1 MAIQGA
7 SADDPDRGRR
17 ISKYQILTRLSVGG
31 MAELFLA
38 FTSGPG
44 GFRKFVA
51 LKQIL
56 PDVKTDEFVKMFLDE
71 ARITAALAHA
81 NIGQVFDLGEEDGE
95 LYLAMEF
102 LAGQNLEQLMKAAD
116 KRDAPLPAG
125 FAARVIRDVCLGLHY
140 AHHFVDPTG
149 RSVAV
154 VHRDM
159 SPRNV
164 MVTYDGGVKVIDF
177 GIAKAK
183 GRLGRTAVG
192 MVKGTGGY
200 MSPEQVRG
208 HELDGRSDLFSAG
221 VLLYE
226 MLCGQRLFNAVGDAA
241 MMMQIA
247 EGQIPPPREV
257 NPAVPEA
264 LEAVVMKAL
273 TRDKSK
279 RFATGREM
287 AKAIETALG
296 PELFDEERLA
306 GLMEEYFTDKRQKT
320 RALLE
325 YASRDDARISEAAG
339 ALQDEPS
346 DNVPTAQ
353 VKRTPKPR
361 SAPNG
366 GPTPRPS
373 TPGARPR
380 RPPSSPGQASVS
392 STPRT
397 PRPRVSARPEAPEP
411 APSEAEVD
419 EADEAG
425 STQPSLKAVRP
436 APPRPAPRGNSYAG
450 PRPSRTTTPQDT
462 PKASDEEGGKS
473 RWASRLFLLA
483 FFGAIGGLLYLEPVR
498 AMLKPGYDSA
508 VAWVKNELELNPP
521 PPPPDTQTWPP
532 PQKARPPNPLEQ
544 PPQNDPAPTAPSE
557 TAQAATEP
565 TTEPGTPEP
574 PPEDAKAEED
584 SKSGDSKTPGKGTA
598 IAKAGSPTGKSG
610 TSKTRSPSKGSEA
623 SPGATASNPQGT
635 NSQAQTTQPKD
646 LQSQLAQEPNTTVE
660 DNPDGE
666 VVVLDTKD
674 PRKMKKAGIGL
685 LTLNTVPRAA
695 VFDGN
700 TLLGTTPLVKVPLQA
715 GTYRLRIL
723 DSDGNSRVFSA
734 PVIVAK
740 DNKYTITVSDLPMY
754 TQ

>member
-7 SADDPDRGRR
+7 PADDPDRGRR

-71 ARITAALAHA
+71 ARITAAFSHA

-116 KRDAPLPAG
+116 KRDQPVPPG

-221 VLLYE
+221 VLLHE
-226 MLCGQRLFNAVGDAA
+226 MLCGQRLFNAPGDAA

-247 EGQIPPPREV
+247 EGEIPPPRSI
-257 NPAVPEA
+257 NPAVPAA

-273 TRDKSK
+273 TRDKAK
-279 RFATGREM
+279 RFATGREF
-287 AKAIETALG
+287 AKAIEAAMG
-296 PELFDEERLA
+296 SELFDEERMA
-306 GLMEEYFTDKRQKT
+306 GLMEEYFAEKRQKT

-346 DNVPTAQ
+346 DHVPTAQ

-361 SAPNG
+361 SVPTPAPI
-366 GPTPRPS
+366 PRPS
-373 TPGARPR
+373 AAGARPR
-380 RPPSSPGQASVS
+380 KPASNPSQSVVP
-392 STPRT
+392 STPRGS
-397 PRPRVSARPEAPEP
+397 RPRISARTETPEP
-411 APSEAEVD
+411 PPQEV
-419 EADEAG
+419 EADEG
-425 STQPSLKAVRP
+425 VDTISTQPSHKAMRP
-436 APPRPAPRGNSYAG
+436 PPRPAPRAG
-450 PRPSRTTTPQDT
+450 GSLPGRPSRTSTPRET
-462 PKASDEEGGKS
+462 PVATQDEESGKS
-473 RWASRLFLLA
+473 SWGSRLFLLA

-498 AMLKPGYDSA
+498 AMLRPGYESA
-508 VAWVKNELELNPP
+508 VAWVKTELELEPP

-532 PQKARPPNPLEQ
+532 PQKPRPPNPLEQ
-544 PPQNDPAPTAPSE
+544 PPPQEAPTE
-557 TAQAATEP
+557 TVKAEPTPTEP
-565 TTEPGTPEP
+565 TPTEPTPPEP
-574 PPEDAKAEED
+574 APPEPASEDTKAAD
-584 SKSGDSKTPGKGTA
+584 SKGTAKQGSA
-598 IAKAGSPTGKSG
+598 IAKAGQTPPRTG
-610 TSKTRSPSKGSEA
+610 TSKTKATQKPEETTPTAAANPAGTSSPH
-623 SPGATASNPQGT
+623 PQ
-635 NSQAQTTQPKD
+635 D
-646 LQSQLAQEPNTTVE
+646 LQAQLAQEPNTTLEV
-660 DNPDGE
+660 DPDGE
-666 VVVLDTKD
+666 AVVVDTKD

-685 LTLNTVPRAA
+685 LTLYTVPRAA

-700 TLLGTTPLVKVPLQA
+700 TLLGTTPLMKVPLQA

-723 DSDGNSRVFSA
+723 DSDGNSRLFSA
-734 PVIVAK
+734 PVVVAK

>member
-1 MAIQGA
+1 MAIQGGA
-7 SADDPDRGRR
+7 PADDPDRGRR
-17 ISKYQILTRLSVGG
+17 ISKYEILTRLSVGG

-71 ARITAALAHA
+71 ARITAAFSHA
-81 NIGQVFDLGEEDGE
+81 NIGQVFDLGEEAGE

-102 LAGQNLEQLMKAAD
+102 LAGQNLEQLMKAVD
-116 KRDAPLPAG
+116 KRDEPLSPG

-140 AHHFVDPTG
+140 AHHFVDPSG

-226 MLCGQRLFNAVGDAA
+226 MLCGQRLFNAPGDAA
-241 MMMQIA
+241 MMMQIV
-247 EGQIPPPREV
+247 EGEIPPPRTI

-264 LEAVVMKAL
+264 LDAVVMRAL

-287 AKAIETALG
+287 AKAIEAAMG
-296 PELFDEERLA
+296 PEIFDEERLA
-306 GLMEEYFTDKRQKT
+306 ALMEELFAEKRQKT

-339 ALQDEPS
+339 ALQDDPG
-346 DNVPTAQ
+346 DAALTAP
-353 VKRTPKPR
+353 VKRVPR
-361 SAPNG
+361 TR
-366 GPTPRPS
+366 PTPAPVPSARQGSGTPPPRARKPGSNPAQTAVPS
-373 TPGARPR
+373 TPRGARPRITARQEVEEAPEAEDQEPDNTLATQPFKARPGGRPGARPI
-380 RPPSSPGQASVS
+380 
-392 STPRT
+392 
-397 PRPRVSARPEAPEP
+397 
-411 APSEAEVD
+411 
-419 EADEAG
+419 
-425 STQPSLKAVRP
+425 
-436 APPRPAPRGNSYAG
+436 PPRPART
-450 PRPSRTTTPQDT
+450 RPPPGTPV
-462 PKASDEEGGKS
+462 DEDSQGS
-473 RWASRLFLLA
+473 RWAGRLFLLV

-508 VAWVKNELELNPP
+508 VAWVRAELELDPP
-521 PPPPDTQTWPP
+521 PPPEQVPWPP
-532 PQKARPPNPLEQ
+532 PPLKPPPNPLAPQENS
-544 PPQNDPAPTAPSE
+544 PPPEPTPSEATAAAADPAPSE
-557 TAQAATEP
+557 DPKAKDGKGPEKSGGAVAKTPKTGTSKPKPQQVAKA
-565 TTEPGTPEP
+565 EPGT
-574 PPEDAKAEED
+574 
-584 SKSGDSKTPGKGTA
+584 G
-598 IAKAGSPTGKSG
+598 
-610 TSKTRSPSKGSEA
+610 
-623 SPGATASNPQGT
+623 PGATTPTAVTGT
-635 NSQAQTTQPKD
+635 PPKD
-646 LQSQLAQEPNTTVE
+646 LNEQLQDEPNTTVE
-660 DNPDGE
+660 ARPEGQAE
-666 VVVLDTKD
+666 LVDTSS
-674 PRKMKKAGIGL
+674 PQAMKKAKIGL
-685 LTLNTVPRAA
+685 LTLRTVPPAA
-695 VFDGN
+695 VYDGQ
-700 TLLGTTPLVKVPLQA
+700 TSLGTTPLVKVPLNA
-715 GTYRLRIL
+715 GTYRLRL
-723 DSDGNSRVFSA
+723 VDPEGNSRLFSA
-734 PVIVAK
+734 PVDVAK
-740 DNKYTITVSDLPMY
+740 EKKYTIRLGDLPLY
-754 TQ
+754 ED

>member
-7 SADDPDRGRR
+7 PADDPDRGRR
-17 ISKYQILTRLSVGG
+17 ISKYEILTRLSVGG

-71 ARITAALAHA
+71 ARITAAFSHA

-102 LAGQNLEQLMKAAD
+102 LAGQNLEQLMKAAA
-116 KRDAPLPAG
+116 KRDAPLPPG
-125 FAARVIRDVCLGLHY
+125 FAARVIRDICLGLHY
-140 AHHFVDPTG
+140 AHHFVDPSG

-159 SPRNV
+159 SPRNA

-221 VLLYE
+221 VLLHE
-226 MLCGQRLFNAVGDAA
+226 MLCGQRLFNAPGDAA
-241 MMMQIA
+241 MMMAIV
-247 EGQIPPPREV
+247 EGEIPPPRSI

-279 RFATGREM
+279 RFATGREF
-287 AKAIETALG
+287 AKAIEAAMG
-296 PELFDEERLA
+296 PELFDEEKMA
-306 GLMEEYFTDKRQKT
+306 GLMEELFEEKRQKT

-339 ALQDEPS
+339 ALQDDPGTS
-346 DNVPTAQ
+346 Q
-353 VKRTPKPR
+353 VKRPPRPR
-361 SAPNG
+361 SAPASA
-366 GPTPRPS
+366 S
-373 TPGARPR
+373 TSRPGA
-380 RPPSSPGQASVS
+380 S
-392 STPRT
+392 T
-397 PRPRVSARPEAPEP
+397 PRPRKPASNPSQSVVPSTPRGGRPRVTARPETP
-411 APSEAEVD
+411 APVVEETA
-419 EADEAG
+419 EADEAV
-425 STQPSLKAVRP
+425 STQPSMKAVRP
-436 APPRPAPRGNSYAG
+436 APSRPAPR
-450 PRPSRTTTPQDT
+450 PRPPRSPGYETPPSGQG
-462 PKASDEEGGKS
+462 EESGKS
-473 RWASRLFLLA
+473 RWGTRLFFLA

-508 VAWVKNELELNPP
+508 VAWVKNELELAPP
-521 PPPPDTQTWPP
+521 PPPPDTGTWPP
-532 PQKARPPNPLEQ
+532 TPKPKPENPLAKQEPKPEATPDTAQ
-544 PPQNDPAPTAPSE
+544 TATDPGKTEPEKTEPKPPEPSPDDTKPEDTKGTGKPGSAIAKTGQTTPKTGTPKTKVPPKAGEPAPTGAANP
-557 TAQAATEP
+557 TQPAVGQPPKKDLATELQAEP
-565 TTEPGTPEP
+565 DTTRE
-574 PPEDAKAEED
+574 
-584 SKSGDSKTPGKGTA
+584 
-598 IAKAGSPTGKSG
+598 
-610 TSKTRSPSKGSEA
+610 
-623 SPGATASNPQGT
+623 Q
-635 NSQAQTTQPKD
+635 
-646 LQSQLAQEPNTTVE
+646 
-660 DNPDGE
+660 NPDGE
-666 VVVLDTKD
+666 AVVVDTKD
-674 PRKMKKAGIGL
+674 PRKMKKANIGL
-685 LTLNTVPRAA
+685 LTLYTVPRAA

-700 TLLGTTPLVKVPLQA
+700 TLLGTSPLMKVPLTA

-723 DSDGNSRVFSA
+723 DSEGNSRMFSA
-734 PVIVAK
+734 PVVVAK
-740 DNKYTITVSDLPMY
+740 DNKYTIVVSDLPLY
-754 TQ
+754 SQ